1 MSIEEDKDIL
11 RISHILGL
19 AEHFSAAKTML
30 VVLSLY
36 DVYYIFNISKHVK
49 YLNMYDYILCLF
61 IFSINLFIFFVFMRI
76 RDEYRKEKTRAKY
89 Y

>member
-1 MSIEEDKDIL
+1 MSSKIGG
-11 RISHILGL
+11 ISHILGL
-19 AEHFSAAKTML
+19 AEHFSATKIIL
-30 VVLSLY
+30 LVLSMY
-36 DVYYIFNISKHVK
+36 DVYYIFNMFRYVE